1 MSEISNK
8 VYSLTPV
15 FRNELIN
22 RERLPA
28 SITIARKNLLTNLFE
43 NWDKE
48 DLSYPKDNF
57 PPDKTIY
64 LSLLKATGLHKNTNG
79 QWDFYKPDK
88 GSEFFNL
95 YNTCQIWLDSCKSS
109 KRSLIELY
117 ETLSNKP
124 YKLKQGFLDFW
135 IPIFLF
141 IKRDDYALYDND
153 IFQPFLNI
161 DFIDYLIR
169 YPQNISIKAFNVEGI
184 KLDLFNKYRALI
196 NRSSKDKA
204 TSEAFIDTIRP
215 FLTFYRGLP
224 EYSKRTQKLSD
235 SALKLR
241 DAISNAKDPEKT
253 FFDDIPQALGYSSVK
268 LYESEKYL
276 EDYIIQLQSSIRE
289 LRTSYDE
296 LINRFEAYLLNITG
310 QETTKFT
317 DYKAVIINR
326 FASIKIQL
334 LAPYQKNFYM
344 RLTSALDDRSSW
356 LNSIGHS
363 LLGKN
368 IDTII
373 DNEEIILFN

>member
-79 QWDFYKPDK
+79 QWDFNKPDK

-95 YNTCQIWLDSCKSS
+95 YNTCQIWLDSCISS

-141 IKRDDYALYDND
+141 IKRDDYALYDKD

-169 YPQNISIKAFNVEGI
+169 YPQNITIKAFNVEGI
-184 KLDLFNKYRALI
+184 KLRLI
-196 NRSSKDKA
+196 
-204 TSEAFIDTIRP
+204 
-215 FLTFYRGLP
+215 
-224 EYSKRTQKLSD
+224 Q
-235 SALKLR
+235 
-241 DAISNAKDPEKT
+241 
-253 FFDDIPQALGYSSVK
+253 
-268 LYESEKYL
+268 
-276 EDYIIQLQSSIRE
+276 
-289 LRTSYDE
+289 
-296 LINRFEAYLLNITG
+296 
-310 QETTKFT
+310 
-317 DYKAVIINR
+317 
-326 FASIKIQL
+326 
-334 LAPYQKNFYM
+334 
-344 RLTSALDDRSSW
+344 
-356 LNSIGHS
+356 
-363 LLGKN
+363 
-368 IDTII
+368 
-373 DNEEIILFN
+373 